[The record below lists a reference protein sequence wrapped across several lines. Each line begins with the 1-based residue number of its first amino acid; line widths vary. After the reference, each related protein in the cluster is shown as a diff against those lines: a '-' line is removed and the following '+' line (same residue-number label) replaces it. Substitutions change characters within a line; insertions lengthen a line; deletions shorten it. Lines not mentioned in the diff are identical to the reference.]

1 MQNSLYGIEK
11 FLAKAGKETK
21 EGGIGMKRTTV
32 FLIFLSSFLIFSISA
47 NLFYQMGIYVDEHN
61 TTPSVVYGG
70 DFWLMAS
77 WLRLALSGIMTVI
90 SGIALFRT
98 GKK

>member
-1 MQNSLYGIEK
+1 
-11 FLAKAGKETK
+11 
-21 EGGIGMKRTTV
+21 MKRTTV

-77 WLRLALSGIMTVI
+77 WIRLALSGIMTVI

>member
-1 MQNSLYGIEK
+1 
-11 FLAKAGKETK
+11 
-21 EGGIGMKRTTV
+21 MKKTTI
-32 FLIFLSSFLIFSISA
+32 FLIFLGSLLIFSISA
-47 NLFYQMGIYVDEHN
+47 NLFYQMGIYVDEYN

-77 WLRLALSGIMTVI
+77 WFRLALSGIMTVI
-90 SGIALFRT
+90 SGIALFRA

>member
-61 TTPSVVYGG
+61 TTPSIVYGG